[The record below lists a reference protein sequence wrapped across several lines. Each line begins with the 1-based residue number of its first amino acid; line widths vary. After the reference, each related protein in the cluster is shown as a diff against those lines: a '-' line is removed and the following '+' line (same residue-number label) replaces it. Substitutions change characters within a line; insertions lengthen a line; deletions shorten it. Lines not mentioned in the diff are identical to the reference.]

1 MKNDRMKNLSV
12 GGKLFLSYGII
23 IILYILTIG
32 AAMFGIS
39 KVSKTLDDFYD
50 IPFKNASAAMEIR
63 AGIQGVGRNSLY
75 MVTNN
80 KAGDPAYME
89 TVRDFRRMVDE
100 AFAELQRSH
109 PDDGKVQ
116 ELKGYLDIMEP
127 EWDKLEQYLMEG
139 DSQKV
144 VEIYQ
149 TDYEQAVQSARRCL
163 IEMVGQSDEN
173 ARFYLDNGHRIR
185 AAVIGAILVL
195 GAFVLFVS
203 SMMWFAITKGIREP
217 VEELN
222 KAAKRMAQGDLGAEI
237 YYQSKDELG
246 SLADSMRE
254 TIQSLKL
261 YISEVERGMQAIGSG
276 KLNYRT
282 QLDYRGDFVA
292 LGNAMDQITKLLGQA
307 ISQIGNSAEQVAGG
321 AEQMAN
327 GAQML
332 SQGAVQQASSME
344 ELAANIDEISDSV
357 KNNAED
363 SVNVSRKVDEVVIL
377 VDEGSAQMQNMKQ
390 AIMKIRDNS
399 SEITGIVKEIED
411 IAFQTNILALN
422 ASVEAARAGEAG
434 RGFSVVADEVR
445 RLSSKT
451 SEASRMMGRLAMQTT
466 EKVDGGT
473 QAVNQ
478 AAVSLEKIQEGTQVV
493 TKMVDRIS
501 DASVSQA
508 DSIIQI
514 RQAIEMVSDI
524 VQGNSATSQESAAA
538 SEELAAQALL
548 LKKLVEEFEV

>member
-12 GGKLFLSYGII
+12 GKKLFLSYGII
-23 IILYILTIG
+23 IALYILTIL
-32 AAMFGIS
+32 AAMVGIN
-39 KVSKTLDDFYD
+39 KVSQTLDNFYD
-50 IPFKNASAAMEIR
+50 MPFNNVRAGMEIR
-63 AGIQGVGRNSLY
+63 AGIQGVGRNTLY
-75 MVTNN
+75 MATN
-80 KAGDPAYME
+80 DTEDDDEYME
-89 TVRDFRRMVDE
+89 TVHDFRRMVDE

-109 PDDGKVQ
+109 VDKSKVE
-116 ELKGYLDIMEP
+116 ELEGYLAVMEP
-127 EWDKLEQYLMEG
+127 AWDRIEQYLKEG
-139 DSQKV
+139 KDEEV
-144 VEIYQ
+144 LAVYQ
-149 TDYEQAVQSARRCL
+149 TDYEQTARRARECL
-163 IEMVGQSDEN
+163 IEMVGQSGAN
-173 ARFYLDNGHRIR
+173 ALSYLDNGHRIR
-185 AAVIGAILVL
+185 TTMIIAILVL
-195 GAFVLFVS
+195 GAFVLFIS
-203 SMMWFAITKGIREP
+203 SFMWHTITKGIRGP

-222 KAAKRMAQGDLGAEI
+222 KAAKRMAQGDLGVEI
-237 YYQSKDELG
+237 SYQSADELG
-246 SLADSMRE
+246 SLAESMRE
-254 TIQSLKL
+254 TIRSLKL
-261 YISEVERGMQAIGSG
+261 YISEVERGMQAIGAG
-276 KLNYRT
+276 KLNYQT
-282 QLDYRGDFVA
+282 QVNYKGDFIA
-292 LGNAMDQITKLLGQA
+292 LGNAMDQITKLLGEA

-344 ELAANIDEISDSV
+344 ELAANIDEISDGV

-363 SVNVSRKVDEVVIL
+363 SVNVSRKVDEVVLL
-377 VDEGSAQMQNMKQ
+377 VDEGSVQMQNMKQ
-390 AIMKIRDNS
+390 AIQEIRENS

-451 SEASRMMGRLAMQTT
+451 SEASRMMAHLAMRTT

-473 QAVNQ
+473 RAVNR
-478 AAVSLEKIQEGTQVV
+478 ASASLDKIQEGTEVV

-514 RQAIEMVSDI
+514 RQAIELVSDI

>member
-1 MKNDRMKNLSV
+1 MKNSRMKDMSV
-12 GGKLFLSYGII
+12 GGKLFLSYGFII
-23 IILYILTIG
+23 GLYILTIG
-32 AAMFGIS
+32 AAMLGIS
-39 KVSKTLDDFYD
+39 KVSRTLDDFYD

-75 MVTNN
+75 MIVNN

-89 TVRDFRRMVDE
+89 MVRDFRRMVDE
-100 AFAELQRSH
+100 AFAELERSH

-116 ELKGYLDIMEP
+116 ELRSYLNIMEP

-149 TDYEQAVQSARRCL
+149 TDYEQAVQNARRCL

-173 ARFYLDNGHRIR
+173 ARLYLDNGHRIR
-185 AAVIGAILVL
+185 YMVIAAILVL
-195 GAFVLFVS
+195 GAFVLFIS
-203 SMMWFAITKGIREP
+203 SVMWFAITKSIREP

-222 KAAKRMAQGDLGAEI
+222 RAAKRMAQGDLGTEI
-237 YYQSKDELG
+237 HYQSADELG
-246 SLADSMRE
+246 SLAESMRE
-254 TIQSLKL
+254 TIRSLKL

-276 KLNYRT
+276 KLNYKT
-282 QLDYRGDFVA
+282 QLEYKGDFIA

-321 AEQMAN
+321 AEQMAG

-344 ELAANIDEISDSV
+344 ELAANIDEISDGV

-363 SVNVSRKVDEVVIL
+363 SVNVSRKVDEVGLL
-377 VDEGSAQMQNMKQ
+377 VDEGSIQMQNMKQ
-390 AIMKIRDNS
+390 AIMEIRENS

-451 SEASRMMGRLAMQTT
+451 SEASRMMARLAIQTT

-473 QAVNQ
+473 RAVNR
-478 AAVSLEKIQEGTQVV
+478 AAVSLEKIQEGTQEV